1 MSMIQQIPIVETL
14 RTYRKGLFQND
25 LVAGLTVAVML
36 IPQGMAYAVLAGMP
50 PVYGLYASVV
60 PLLIYAVLGSSRQL
74 AVGPVAMVSLL
85 VVAGVGEIA
94 EPGSSYFIQLVILT
108 AFGVGIFQLAMGVFR
123 LGFLV
128 NFLSHPVLSG
138 FTSAAAIIIGV
149 SQLPALLGLQMERGE
164 GAMHVLIEAGRRITE
179 VDPVTALIGFGAVAL
194 LAGARRWNRAF
205 PSALLVVVLGTV
217 VSWSAG
223 LAQGG
228 LAIVGEVPS
237 GLPSIQGDLIQPDA
251 LIQLLPLITV
261 ISLVSYMESI
271 AVAKAIAT
279 RRGYEVNPNQELIAL
294 GASNVGG
301 AFFQSIPVTG
311 GFSRSAVNDQ
321 AGAKTT
327 IASVITAVTILLTL
341 LFLTDLFYYLPRAVL
356 SAIIIVAVAGLF
368 DAHEMKTLWKRDR
381 KDLAMLLITFVVTLG
396 MGIEQGILTGVLL
409 SLGMVIY
416 SSTRPHQAE
425 LGQLGESSNY
435 RNIDRYKDAKT
446 DPETLIYRFDSA
458 LYFANVSHFQE
469 TLKERMNRHGEAL
482 RQVVLDASTIH
493 AIDSTGIHQ
502 LEQLMGELQER
513 GIRLLIAGAI
523 GPVRDK
529 LKQAGMMDK
538 LGEDA
543 FYFDVYEAVISRQAL
558 ERGESPDRSHDPCQ
572 SDIPAF

>member
-1 MSMIQQIPIVETL
+1 MIQQIPIVETI
-14 RTYRKGLFQND
+14 RGYRKDLFRND

-36 IPQGMAYAVLAGMP
+36 IPQGMAYSVLAGMP

-60 PLLIYAVLGSSRQL
+60 PLLIYAVLGTSRQL

-85 VVAGVGEIA
+85 VVAGVGEMA
-94 EPGSSYFIQLVILT
+94 EPGSSRFIELVILT
-108 AFGVGIFQLAMGVFR
+108 AFGVGIFQLVMGIFR

-149 SQLPALLGLQMERGE
+149 SQLPALLGLTMDRGE
-164 GAMHVLIEAGRRITE
+164 GALYVLVEAGHRISE
-179 VDPVTALIGFGAVAL
+179 IDPVTALIGFGAVGL
-194 LAGARRWNRAF
+194 LAGAKRWNGAF

-217 VSWSAG
+217 VSWSLG
-223 LAQGG
+223 LDRGG

-237 GLPSIQGDLIQPDA
+237 GLPAIHGNLFQMDA
-251 LIQLLPLITV
+251 LIELFPLIAV

-294 GASNVGG
+294 GSSNIGG
-301 AFFQSIPVTG
+301 SLFQSIPVTG

-327 IASVITAVTILLTL
+327 IASLITAGTILLTL

-368 DAHEMKTLWKRDR
+368 DAREMQTLWKRDR
-381 KDLAMLLITFVVTLG
+381 KDLVMLLVTFSVTLG
-396 MGIEQGILTGVLL
+396 LGIEEGILTGVLL

-416 SSTRPHQAE
+416 SSTQPHQAE
-425 LGQLGESSNY
+425 LGRLGESSNY
-435 RNIDRYKDAKT
+435 RNIDRYRDAQV

-458 LYFANVSHFQE
+458 LYFANVTHFQE
-469 TLKERMNRHGEAL
+469 TLKERMDRHGGDL
-482 RQVVLDASTIH
+482 KHVILDASTIH

-502 LEQLMGELQER
+502 LEQVSSEMQER
-513 GIRLLIAGAI
+513 GVRLLIAGAI

-529 LKQAGMMDK
+529 LKQAGVMDE
-538 LGEDA
+538 LGEET
-543 FYFDVYEAVISRQAL
+543 FFLDVHQAVQFIQAL
-558 ERGESPDRSHDPCQ
+558 DRGETPDRIFDPCQ
-572 SDIPAF
+572 SNVTGR

>member
-1 MSMIQQIPIVETL
+1 MIQQIPIVETL
-14 RTYRKGLFQND
+14 RTYRSELFRRD
-25 LVAGLTVAVML
+25 VMAGLTVAVML

-60 PLLIYAVLGSSRQL
+60 PLLIYAVLGTSRQL

-85 VVAGVGEIA
+85 VVAGVGEMA
-94 EPGSSYFIQLVILT
+94 EPGSRHFIELVILT
-108 AFGVGIFQLAMGVFR
+108 AFGVGIFQWAMGIFR

-138 FTSAAAIIIGV
+138 FTSAAAMIIGV

-164 GAMHVLIEAGRRITE
+164 GALHVLIEAGKRWAEI
-179 VDPVTALIGFGAVAL
+179 DPVTAVIGFGAVAL
-194 LAGARRWNRAF
+194 LIGAKRWNRAF
-205 PSALLVVVLGTV
+205 PSALLVVVLGV
-217 VSWSAG
+217 LIAWSAG
-223 LAQGG
+223 LGQTG
-228 LAIVGEVPS
+228 LAIVGDIPA
-237 GLPSIQGDLIQPDA
+237 GLPSIQGNLFQADT
-251 LIQLLPLITV
+251 LIQLFPLIAV

-279 RRGYEVNPNQELIAL
+279 QRGYDVNPNQELIAL
-294 GASNVGG
+294 GASNIGG

-327 IASVITAVTILLTL
+327 IASVITAATILLTL
-341 LFLTDLFYYLPRAVL
+341 LFLTDLFYHLPRAVL

-368 DAHEMKTLWKRDR
+368 DMDEVRILWKRDR
-381 KDLAMLLITFVVTLG
+381 KDLAMLLVTFVVTLG
-396 MGIEQGILTGVLL
+396 LGIEQGILTGVLL
-409 SLGMVIY
+409 SLVIVIY
-416 SSTRPHQAE
+416 SSTRPHQTE
-425 LGQLGESSNY
+425 LGRLGESSSY
-435 RNIDRYKDAKT
+435 RNIDRYRDAKV

-458 LYFANVSHFQE
+458 LYFANVSYFHE
-469 TLKERMNRHGEAL
+469 TLKEKMERHGKDL
-482 RQVVLDASTIH
+482 KQIVLDASTIH
-493 AIDSTGIHQ
+493 SIDSTGIHQ
-502 LEQLMGELQER
+502 LEQLMDELQEE

-529 LKQAGMMDK
+529 LKQAGVMDT

-543 FYFDVYEAVISRQAL
+543 FFFDVHEAILSIQAL
-558 ERGESPDRSHDPCQ
+558 REGESFNRPFDPCQ
-572 SDIPAF
+572 SNLPAV